1 MLPSTL
7 PINVIKMS
15 DYENRSFGNNSASKP
30 EKKPLELTEVDTP
43 AKNSAFRYLARREY
57 SRLELYQ
64 RLITKGYAS
73 DMVNHLLDYL
83 QEKDYQSDERYTD
96 MYIRSR
102 ANAGDGPFKI
112 KMGLRVKG
120 IFDSLSNVVFDKLA
134 IDWHERAQ
142 FIKIKRFG
150 DGAAEDITELS
161 KQFRFLKNRGFYQE
175 HIDTALNYSR
185 PS

>member
-1 MLPSTL
+1 MLPSKL
-7 PINVIKMS
+7 PKNVIKMS
-15 DYENRSFGNNSASKP
+15 DHDDRLLENNLDAR
-30 EKKPLELTEVDTP
+30 PLELTKVDSS

-73 DMVNHLLDYL
+73 DMVNYLLDYL

-96 MYIRSR
+96 MYIRYR

-112 KMGLRVKG
+112 KIALRAKG
-120 IFDSLSNVVFDKLA
+120 IFDSLSNIVFDQLA
-134 IDWHERAQ
+134 IDWLDRAQ
-142 FIKIKRFG
+142 VVKIKRFG
-150 DGAAEDITELS
+150 DGPAVDITALS
-161 KQFRFLKNRGFYQE
+161 RQIRFLKNRGFYQE
-175 HIDTALNYSR
+175 HIDCVLNYSR